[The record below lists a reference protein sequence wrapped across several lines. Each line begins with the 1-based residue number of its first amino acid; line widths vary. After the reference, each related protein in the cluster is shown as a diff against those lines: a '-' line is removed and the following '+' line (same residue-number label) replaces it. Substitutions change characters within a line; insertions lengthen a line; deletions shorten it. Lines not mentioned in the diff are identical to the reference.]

1 MTERKREIR
10 RRRARRGKTR
20 WLKAR
25 LAQTTDS
32 KRKSAL
38 IEKLK
43 KVNPYL
49 RPEDLG

>member
-1 MTERKREIR
+1 MKTRDREIR
-10 RRRARRGKTR
+10 RRRTRRDKTR
-20 WLKAR
+20 WLKER
-25 LAQTTDS
+25 LAQTSDS

-49 RPEDLG
+49 RPEDLE